1 MAATDGK
8 NFKLFYSIKEVAA
21 MFSIN
26 ESTLRYWEKEFPQ
39 VQPKTSERGVRQYT
53 KRDIEEIRLIHNMV
67 KIRGFHL
74 DAAKKML
81 AANRSGVNR
90 SAQIIET
97 LTDLRTQLADIKT
110 QLDKLV

>member
-1 MAATDGK
+1 MMAKEKDA
-8 NFKLFYSIKEVAA
+8 KLFYSIKEVSA
-21 MFSIN
+21 MFGVA

-39 VQPKTSERGVRQYT
+39 VQPKTSSRGVRQYT
-53 KRDIEEIRLIHNMV
+53 RRDIEEIRLIHNMV

-81 AANRSGVNR
+81 AANRTGADR
-90 SAQIIET
+90 SAQVLET
-97 LTDLRTQLADIKT
+97 LTALRSGLCDIKA